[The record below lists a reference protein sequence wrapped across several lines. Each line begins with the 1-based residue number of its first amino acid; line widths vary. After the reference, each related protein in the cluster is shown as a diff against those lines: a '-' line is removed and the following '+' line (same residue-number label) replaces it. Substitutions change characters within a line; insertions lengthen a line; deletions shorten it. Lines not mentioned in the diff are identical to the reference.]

1 MSLSQQLIWT
11 AVPDGNERTGRTHH
25 LHINIHVS
33 FRLGNSGGVTSRLQ
47 DFPAIEKWADT
58 VNAARFV
65 LKINGR
71 AVEAERA
78 ETFDGRKR
86 AFQGYWS
93 AILTPQTPVVPF
105 QFEDLSKTR
114 LLTYPLAHLAQSIE
128 TSYADLALAATD
140 DELPKFHD
148 LLKALDFGAENEIVG
163 LDTLLKVLEARDD
176 PLKPLPPK
184 TMIALLEGYHRPLS
198 QEKQIVTGKRL
209 RPDGTP
215 DPDDPHEG
223 SVYRGHRLVDLP
235 DKEDLHETF
244 DFHRIV
250 SALGQHP
257 ILMRAV
263 GIVVPLR
270 VEVRGTMAGSNVTVE
285 LAEVSW
291 DHGHGVT
298 THPDILPITHAELTD
313 ADFRPC
319 ARRRPNPSSLGA
331 VLQSG
336 WLKVKDPRFK
346 LLALD
351 VDGAGLKLK
360 NMAMSKLADV
370 IDERQ
375 DDDAVDQGR
384 RRERAGAPRL
394 RTAGL
399 QLAHVAQDKAVAQK
413 FAESTQLNSDAATDP
428 KPALFAEDVF
438 RGWRVDVSADDGPW
452 RSLMRCE
459 TRYTLVK
466 TNEALPAAETAGI
479 REEATIRLAPTEAAD
494 SDLPSGVAGVMKI
507 TEALFAWS
515 GWSLGAPEE
524 GPTIL
529 ENDSTGEDGV
539 GAAAPHLPLESRF
552 TVEPGTL
559 PTLRFGHSYRVRLRA
574 VDLAGSGVPHSN
586 DDTTVPGAQSDAVF
600 FGRFEAVE
608 TPSVALVKGSSDPAD
623 GESLTRAAMR
633 LMDPDQAEFAS
644 STVSRLVAPPPVG
657 ARFAEMHGVLD
668 RNGRPA
674 PDLYQLLVS
683 RDKSMDVRLLRS
695 EIERNDGSGEVHIV
709 ETKYPEWPVRT
720 TTPWLDDPLCAGL
733 AIRIEGLEGIDPKH
747 VYCLPFYGDAADFD
761 PDAWPDWPNSLPIEI
776 VALDGTDKPEYLPAK
791 REFVVPLGPAELARL
806 HISALIPTRGQKM
819 LALLHRLGPAASKIE
834 AALGKGRHWMFTP
847 WRAVELVHA
856 TQRPLVVPD
865 AMDGTASRSNDAT
878 SVHIGFSTPLHTKST
893 QRLDMHARWLDI
905 DDTDPDFP
913 PQVIKCEEPAFSIP
927 FHRHDHNTAEPLRF
941 YRDHRLR
948 DTRARRVFYRPTVTT
963 RFREFM
969 PRDLRRDPESL
980 TKTAPV
986 ARAIWVPASSPPP
999 APVIRYIIPT
1009 FGWRDA
1015 ATPDG
1020 GKSVWRGGGGLR
1032 VYLERPWF
1040 ASGPNEMLAV
1050 VLQAGSGDP
1059 ETSERRS
1066 FVTQWGG
1073 DPLWPGGKVTT
1084 IAPKP
1089 TDFPLRIRETAP
1101 FQPLSFPEA
1110 DDDDDIPPRMEG
1122 VGPLKLTGFHPAGAP
1137 SDLRVD
1143 LVPHRVGYDAARKLW
1158 YADIVIWPG
1167 QAYFPFVRL
1176 ALARYQPQAIGTPGQ
1191 NACHLSPV
1199 VTAAFQ
1205 QLAPDRFASLSPLGR
1220 NRFRLQI
1227 HGVLPSLTGEPQ
1239 EDSPPRPSAGLVQ
1252 VELQKRPHG
1261 SASDLDWVTVPH
1273 RPSRP
1278 PRPSDIPVDPMPH
1291 TDADWLREAKDAL
1304 RLGNLEPVLRHPG
1317 LIGRIKP
1324 PIVHDTILTLP
1335 ARENFD
1341 WRLLITEAEDWPVG
1355 SDGRSDGL
1363 TRQRRIVYAATI
1375 EIDRR

>member
-11 AVPDGNERTGRTHH
+11 AVPDGIERIGRT
-25 LHINIHVS
+25 LRLRVNIHVS
-33 FRLGNSGGVTSRLQ
+33 FRLGGTGEGMGELSQ
-47 DFPAIEKWADT
+47 FPAIEKWADT
-58 VNAARFV
+58 INTASFV
-65 LKINGR
+65 LHVNGR
-71 AVEAERA
+71 TVEAQRA
-78 ETFDGRKR
+78 ETFDGRTL
-86 AFQGYWS
+86 ASQDYWE
-93 AILTPQTPVVPF
+93 ALLPPETPVVPF

-114 LLTYPLAHLAQSIE
+114 LLTYPLSHLAEAIE
-128 TSYADLALAATD
+128 ESYADLALKAMD
-140 DELPKFHD
+140 DELPEFQG
-148 LLKALDFGAENEIVG
+148 LLKTLDFGSPRDIEG
-163 LDTLLKVLEARDD
+163 LDHLLKILEARDD
-176 PLKPLPPK
+176 PLKPPPQQ

-198 QEKQIVTGKRL
+198 REEQIVTGKRL
-209 RPDGTP
+209 LDDGTP

-223 SVYRGHRLVDLP
+223 SVYRGHRLIDLP
-235 DKEDLHETF
+235 DKDDLHETF
-244 DFHRIV
+244 DFHRTV

-257 ILMRAV
+257 TLMRAV

-270 VEVRGTMAGSNVTVE
+270 VEVRGPVVQSNVTVE

-298 THPDILPITHAELTD
+298 THPDILPVTHAELTE
-313 ADFRPC
+313 ADFRPR
-319 ARRRPNPSSLGA
+319 ARPRPHPWSLGA
-331 VLQSG
+331 VLQRG
-336 WLKVKDPRFK
+336 WLKVKDPRFQ

-360 NMAMSKLADV
+360 NMAMSNLADA

-375 DDDAVDQGR
+375 DDEAVDQDR
-384 RRERAGAPRL
+384 RQERAGAPRL

-399 QLAHVAQDKAVAQK
+399 QLAHLAQDKAVKQK

-428 KPALFAEDVF
+428 KPALFAEDLF

-459 TRYTLVK
+459 ARYTLVN
-466 TNEALPAAETAGI
+466 TGEHVPAIENDGI

-494 SDLPSGVAGVMKI
+494 SDLPNGVKGVMKI

-539 GAAAPHLPLESRF
+539 GAAAPQLPLESRF

-574 VDLAGSGVPHSN
+574 VDLAGGGVPYSE
-586 DDTTVPGAQSDAVF
+586 DDTMIPGAQSDAVF
-600 FGRFEAVE
+600 FGRFEAIE
-608 TPSVALVKGSSDPAD
+608 TPSLALVKGSSDPAD
-623 GESLTRAAMR
+623 GESLTRAAIR
-633 LMDPDQAEFAS
+633 QMDPDQAEFAS

-668 RNGRPA
+668 RNGRPD

-683 RDKSMDVRLLRS
+683 RDAPMETRILRS
-695 EIERNDGSGEVHIV
+695 EIERDDGTGKVDVV
-709 ETKYPEWPVRT
+709 ETKYPDWPVQAK
-720 TTPWLDDPLCAGL
+720 TPWLDDPLCAGL
-733 AIRIEGLEGIDPKH
+733 AIRIEGLEGVDPED
-747 VYCLPFYGDAADFD
+747 VYRLPFYGDAAEFD
-761 PDAWPDWPNSLPIEI
+761 RDAWPDWPNALPIEI
-776 VALDGTDKPEYLPAK
+776 VAVEGTGKPEYLPGS
-791 REFVVPLGPAELARL
+791 REFVVPLARAERARL
-806 HISALIPTRGQKM
+806 RISALIPTRGQKM

-834 AALGKGRHWMFTP
+834 TTLGTGRHWMFTP
-847 WRAVELVHA
+847 WRTVELVHA
-856 TQRPLVVPD
+856 TQRPLCVPD
-865 AMDGTASRSNDAT
+865 VLDGTADRLTDAT

-893 QRLDMHARWLDI
+893 QRLDMRARWLDI
-905 DDTDPDFP
+905 NDTDPESGP
-913 PQVIKCEEPAFSIP
+913 VIISCEEPAFSIP
-927 FHRHDHNTAEPLRF
+927 FRRLQHNTADPAKL
-941 YRDHRLR
+941 YRDHRLP

-969 PRDLRRDPESL
+969 PAKLRRDPESL
-980 TKTAPV
+980 TQTAPI
-986 ARAIWVPASSPPP
+986 ARAVWVPASSPPP

-1009 FGWRDA
+1009 FGWRHV

-1020 GKSVWRGGGGLR
+1020 AKSVWRGGGGLR

-1050 VLQAGSGDP
+1050 VLQADSVDP
-1059 ETSERRS
+1059 EPSERRN
-1066 FVTQWGG
+1066 FVTQWGS
-1073 DPLWPGGKVTT
+1073 DPLWPGGRVTT
-1084 IAPKP
+1084 IAPKA
-1089 TDFPLRIRETAP
+1089 TDFPLRIRETGP
-1101 FQPLSFPEA
+1101 FQPLSFPAA
-1110 DDDDDIPPRMEG
+1110 DDEPEIAPRLEG
-1122 VGPLKLTGFHPAGAP
+1122 VEPFKLKGFHPVGAP

-1143 LVPHRVGYDAARKLW
+1143 LVPHRVGYDTARKLW

-1191 NACHLSPV
+1191 TACHLSPV

-1205 QLAPDRFASLSPLGR
+1205 QLAPDRFASLVPLGR
-1220 NRFRLQI
+1220 NRWRLQI
-1227 HGVLPSLTGEPQ
+1227 HGILPSLTAEPT
-1239 EDSPPRPSAGLVQ
+1239 DDATARLSAGLLK
-1252 VELQKRPHG
+1252 VELQKRPHS

-1278 PRPSDIPVDPMPH
+1278 PRPSDIPVEPMPS
-1291 TDADWLREAKDAL
+1291 TIAKWLREAEDAL

-1317 LIGRIKP
+1317 LIDRIKP
-1324 PIVHDTILTLP
+1324 PIIHDAILTLP
-1335 ARENFD
+1335 PRENFD
-1341 WRLLITEAEDWPVG
+1341 WRLLITEAEDWPV
-1355 SDGRSDGL
+1355 DPAGRSDGL

-1375 EIDRR
+1375 DIDRR